1 MQFSITPAHFEYE
14 SAIGYLLRL
23 LKENGVLCASRVINK
38 PMLNDVIKGKP
49 SKNVVLDNLL
59 PEARK
64 LSLLKIKCWTHSQL
78 LTPQVCI
85 ECIKQQG
92 YFRAQ
97 WQNPFLRHCIIHECA
112 LASECSHCNEPLTF
126 SIDLLNGYCTSP
138 RCVKSLTSQPCNE
151 MLKEPERVHDAYLV
165 AKVIFDDISA
175 RTNYPPKEIT
185 YTLLEKAVDILNN
198 PDCAKKFLDE
208 RARNIPIDLPLN
220 IEFNQIEIVIQNLL
234 CDWASLT
241 TLCDMYCHDYVRAN
255 EPTSQLWYTAQI
267 AAEIIGIPFNQITIL
282 HELGLV
288 KSLSTKT
295 ILSNTRIE
303 ISNIYSMLSQFP
315 NKGGYVPLTEQH
327 SLMTHH
333 NVCLVDVLTAIQNN
347 QLSIVYKPMSN
358 LMHSIGVLPEEFIT
372 FCKLQVQ
379 LMRDKTMSLAKVA
392 EVAKVARVELLR
404 LINTGKLKPVYIQGS
419 NSKRIHNKDVLKL
432 AKAQN
437 IQLSLDI

>member
-14 SAIGYLLRL
+14 SAIGHLLRL
-23 LKENGVLCASRVINK
+23 LKENGVQCASRVVNK

-64 LSLLKIKCWTHSQL
+64 LSLLKIKVWTHSRL

-138 RCVKSLTSQPCNE
+138 RCAKSLTSQPCNE
-151 MLKEPERVHDAYLV
+151 MLKVPERVHDAYLV
-165 AKVIFDDISA
+165 AKMISDDISA

-185 YTLLEKAVDILNN
+185 STLLEKAVDILNN
-198 PDCAKKFLDE
+198 PDCAKKFLHE
-208 RARNIPIDLPLN
+208 RARNIPISLPLN
-220 IEFNQIEIVIQNLL
+220 IEFNQVEIVIQNLL
-234 CDWASLT
+234 CDWASLP
-241 TLCDMYCHDYVRAN
+241 TLCDMYCDDYIRAN
-255 EPTSQLWYTAQI
+255 EPASQLWYTAQI
-267 AAEIIGIPFNQITIL
+267 AAEIIEIPFNQITIL

-288 KSLSTKT
+288 RTLSTKT
-295 ILSNTRIE
+295 ILPKTRMG
-303 ISNIYSMLSQFP
+303 ISKIYSMLSQFP
-315 NKGGYVPLTEQH
+315 HKDGYVPLAEQQ
-327 SLMTHH
+327 SLMAHH

-347 QLSIVYKPMSN
+347 QLSIAYKPMRN
-358 LMHSIGVLPEEFIT
+358 LMYSIGVLPEEFIT

-379 LMRDKTMSLAKVA
+379 LMRDKTMSLNNVA
-392 EVAKVARVELLR
+392 EVSKVPKVELMR
-404 LINTGKLKPVYIQGS
+404 LINIGKLIPVYIPGS
-419 NSKRIHNKDVLKL
+419 NSKRIYNKDVLKL
-432 AKAQN
+432 AKTKN